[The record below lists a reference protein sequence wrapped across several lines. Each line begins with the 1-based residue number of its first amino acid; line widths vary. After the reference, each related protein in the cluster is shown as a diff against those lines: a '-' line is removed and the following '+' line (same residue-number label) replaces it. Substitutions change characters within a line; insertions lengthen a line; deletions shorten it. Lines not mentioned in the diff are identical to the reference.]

1 MLFMGYLPVSF
12 FLLQSIMP
20 AAVAMERSVSCNN
33 NKEELEHGA
42 DVNAQKRSGKVS
54 LVHRAAYSG
63 HMSVVNLFIKYGAD
77 PRLCDSDGQIPL
89 HKVTMKLL
97 WFEMTVGQ
105 SDLR

>member
-1 MLFMGYLPVSF
+1 MGYLPVSF

-42 DVNAQKRSGKVS
+42 DVNAQKRSGKVL

>member
-1 MLFMGYLPVSF
+1 
-12 FLLQSIMP
+12 MP
-20 AAVAMERSVSCNN
+20 RKGQA
-33 NKEELEHGA
+33 KYHWYTEEE
-42 DVNAQKRSGKVS
+42 K
-54 LVHRAAYSG
+54 YSG